1 VRQDT
6 YNDRL
11 FHGNRARRFL
21 HERRFWWLV
30 DRLQRLKIR
39 RADIIE
45 IGCYDGKTVS
55 YLERSGIAV
64 TAMSVMRPTMKSPSP
79 RKRSGALVRKSRS

>member
-1 VRQDT
+1 MPDA
-6 YNDRL
+6 YNDSL

-21 HERRFWWLV
+21 HERRFWWLI
-30 DRLQRLKIR
+30 DRLRRVHIR

-45 IGCYDGKTVS
+45 IGCYDAKTIF

-64 TAMSVMRPTMKSPSP
+64 NRYVGLETAH
-79 RKRSGALVRKSRS
+79 